1 MFTIL
6 KTLLNVLVSG
16 GYDNPSELTGASGN
30 RNGLSYANSLKFAA
44 GPCYESP
51 DNSAFY
57 ENPLAAPQL
66 PQRSDSL
73 EQHLPGFKDSPYD
86 NPSSP
91 TSTSGA

>member
-1 MFTIL
+1 MFTI
-6 KTLLNVLVSG
+6 KSPLNVLVSG
-16 GYDNPSELTGASGN
+16 GYDNPSELAGASGN
-30 RNGLSYANSLKFAA
+30 RNGLSHANSLKFAA

-57 ENPLAAPQL
+57 ENPLAAPQA

-73 EQHLPGFKDSPYD
+73 EQHLPGFKDSTYD

-91 TSTSGA
+91 AGNSGA